1 MQEEPNALTGMQ
13 WDSNRGTKEQ
23 ERLALGESKIEVIEI
38 AAVSSAESR
47 NRNCKSK
54 STNLAEADA
63 GANPKPM
70 GRVERAAEKA
80 MAQVG
85 FLSQSSMVTQ
95 FWSTMSKYVI
105 ETTLV
110 LSYRWIGNA

>member
-1 MQEEPNALTGMQ
+1 MQEEPNALMTGMQ

-23 ERLALGESKIEVIEI
+23 ERLAHRREPKIEVIEI

-54 STNLAEADA
+54 SANLAEADA

-70 GRVERAAEKA
+70 GRVERAVEKA

-85 FLSQSSMVTQ
+85 VLSQSGMVTQ
-95 FWSTMSKYVI
+95 FWSTM
-105 ETTLV
+105 
-110 LSYRWIGNA
+110 